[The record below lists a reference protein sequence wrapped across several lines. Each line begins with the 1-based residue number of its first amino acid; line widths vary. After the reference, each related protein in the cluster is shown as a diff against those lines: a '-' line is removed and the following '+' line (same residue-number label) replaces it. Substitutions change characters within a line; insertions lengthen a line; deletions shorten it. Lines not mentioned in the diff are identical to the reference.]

1 MFLAGAS
8 EQESLERFI
17 GEGMCHLVGGGIN
30 DPSPSHLAP
39 LARDESRTSDQKASW
54 VAALQSPC
62 FPHFMTPELSLD
74 HFRVP
79 GIEIETFHTE
89 KYCIYE
95 LEIENLP
102 QKVRKTFVEAY
113 ILFG

>member
-1 MFLAGAS
+1 MILAGAS

-54 VAALQSPC
+54 VAALQSPV
-62 FPHFMTPELSLD
+62 LSTFHDSRTFLGS
-74 HFRVP
+74 FP
-79 GIEIETFHTE
+79 GIWDRNRNIS
-89 KYCIYE
+89 YR
-95 LEIENLP
+95 
-102 QKVRKTFVEAY
+102 KVLY
-113 ILFG
+113 L

>member
-1 MFLAGAS
+1 
-8 EQESLERFI
+8 
-17 GEGMCHLVGGGIN
+17 
-30 DPSPSHLAP
+30 
-39 LARDESRTSDQKASW
+39 
-54 VAALQSPC
+54 
-62 FPHFMTPELSLD
+62 MTPELSLD
-74 HFRVP
+74 HFRVS